1 MPALLKTDD
10 ATPSL
15 ERTLS
20 TENPAPTASSPLHSD
35 EKVIVITQQNLRQE
49 TQTLPWAMRQ
59 ALTYALRLRS
69 GTLDMTL
76 PDGRILRFKGTDEG
90 SHAAITVRDYKFAQR
105 MSEGGDIGFAEAYM
119 RKEWDTPDLTRFLE
133 LFCQNHSAVHTM
145 LAHKPWVRLWQRIMH
160 LLNRNTKAGSKR
172 NIHAHYDLGN
182 AFYSAWLDDT
192 MTYSAAVFA
201 PGDNDLSSAQARKF
215 RLLAERTDIRGSD
228 HVLEIGC
235 GWGGFAAFAA
245 REIGC
250 KVTALTISQEQY
262 AHTQKMIFD
271 NGLNDKVNVVYQ
283 DYREQKG
290 TFDKIISIEMFE
302 AVGEQYWSTYFQ
314 TLRDRLKDGGRA
326 GLQVITIGESFFEGY
341 RREIDF
347 IRRYIFPGGMLPT
360 ATIMQE
366 QGQKVGM
373 PLIHNTAFGHDYAH
387 TLAQWR
393 DRFREKWHSLTPLGF
408 DERFKRMWE
417 YYFAYCEA
425 GFLSG
430 NINVRH
436 LVYAKN

>member
-1 MPALLKTDD
+1 MSALLKADD
-10 ATPSL
+10 EPSSS
-15 ERTLS
+15 EHSYSANSAPFYDDHDVVVVTL
-20 TENPAPTASSPLHSD
+20 
-35 EKVIVITQQNLRQE
+35 KNLKHE
-49 TQTLPWAMRQ
+49 TKDLPWAMRQ
-59 ALTYALRLRS
+59 ALSYALRLQS

-76 PDGRILRFKGTDEG
+76 PNGKTLRFKGVHKG
-90 SHAAITVRDYKFAQR
+90 SHAAITIIDYKFAQR

-119 RKEWDTPDLTRFLE
+119 RKEWDTPNLTRFLE
-133 LFCQNHSAVHTM
+133 LFCQNHSAVSTM
-145 LAHKPWVRLWQRIMH
+145 LANKPWVRLWQKLMH
-160 LLNRNTKAGSKR
+160 FLNRNTKSGSKR

-182 AFYSAWLDDT
+182 TFYNAWLDDT

-215 RLLAERTDIRGSD
+215 RLLAERTDIRASD

-250 KVTALTISQEQY
+250 KVTALTISKEQY
-262 AHTQKMIFD
+262 LYTQNLIY
-271 NGLNDKVNVVYQ
+271 NNNLNDRVNVVYQ
-283 DYREQKG
+283 DYRDQKG

-302 AVGEQYWSTYFQ
+302 AVGEQYWSTYFE
-314 TLRDRLKDGGRA
+314 TLRDRLKEGGRA
-326 GLQVITIGESFFEGY
+326 GLQVITIGETFFEGY

-360 ATIMQE
+360 ATIMGE

-373 PLIHNTAFGHDYAH
+373 PLIHNSAFGLDYAH

-430 NINVRH
+430 NIDVRH